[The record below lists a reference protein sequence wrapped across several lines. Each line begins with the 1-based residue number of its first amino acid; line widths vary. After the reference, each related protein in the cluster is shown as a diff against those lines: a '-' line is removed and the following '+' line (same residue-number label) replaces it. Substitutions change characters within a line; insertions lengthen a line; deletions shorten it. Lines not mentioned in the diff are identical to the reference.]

1 MLVGYRFIEATFR
14 IVKSASNINFF
25 DTEVWPYFTQVYTE
39 IKWLLCVRFCTV
51 QTLCYQ
57 YIVLYLTYGSTGF
70 QFAYLWEQETEIQL
84 KPPRVIMIQRKSG
97 YILSNAVW

>member
-14 IVKSASNINFF
+14 IVKSASNINFS
-25 DTEVWPYFTQVYTE
+25 TQKYAKILSYFTQVYTE

-84 KPPRVIMIQRKSG
+84 KSP
-97 YILSNAVW
+97 